1 MRPYVWFQAEV
12 VDMDREVQFLL
23 YNMPE
28 DSGKVQVV
36 IKDET
41 IWCTQK
47 AMAQL
52 FGVGVPA
59 VSKHLKNIFEEGEL
73 SPEMTISKMETVINR
88 GKRGEVNEFI
98 DFYNLDAI
106 IAVGYRVSSLK
117 ATRFRQWATKILNEY
132 IRKGFAMDDERL
144 KQGTALFG
152 KDYFRELLERVR
164 SIRASERRIWQQIT
178 DIYAECSIDYDRNS
192 KTTRDFYAMVQNRF
206 HYAITGQTAAEIVY
220 TKADHTKEHMGMT
233 TWKNSPNGR
242 ILKSDVTVAKNY
254 LQEKEIRQLE
264 RTVAGYFDYI
274 EDLIE
279 RENTFNME
287 QFAASI
293 NEFLTFRRYKTLP
306 DKGKISAAQAKK
318 KAEDEYALF
327 DPTQQIDSDF
337 DKEVRKI
344 LKDGE

>member
-1 MRPYVWFQAEV
+1 
-12 VDMDREVQFLL
+12 
-23 YNMPE
+23 MPE
-28 DSGKVQVV
+28 DRGKVQVV

-117 ATRFRQWATKILNEY
+117 ATRFRQWATTILNEY

-144 KQGTALFG
+144 KQGTAMFG

-178 DIYAECSIDYDRNS
+178 DIYAECSIDYDRNA

-220 TKADHTKEHMGMT
+220 TKADHTKENMGLT
-233 TWKNSPNGR
+233 TWKNAPDGR
-242 ILKSDVTVAKNY
+242 ILKSDVSIAKNY

-293 NEFLTFRRYKTLP
+293 NEFLTFRRYQILP

-318 KAEDEYALF
+318 KAEEEYALF

-337 DKEVRKI
+337 DKEVRKM